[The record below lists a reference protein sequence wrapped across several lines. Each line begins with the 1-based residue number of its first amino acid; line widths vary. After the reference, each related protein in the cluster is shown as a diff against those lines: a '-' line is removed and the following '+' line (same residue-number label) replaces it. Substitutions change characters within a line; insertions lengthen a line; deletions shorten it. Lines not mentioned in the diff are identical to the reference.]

1 MSTPNL
7 NTYVRGQT
15 ERREQQMQTAFP
27 AKVLGWS
34 SSTNTVK
41 LEPQFIETWV
51 TRDGTTKYEEPYNTF
66 IDNVPVCYPRSG
78 EWSITFPIETDSFGL
93 VICTKYSLDQW
104 RQQGRRMD
112 PGDLRRFTM
121 SGAAFHPVNL
131 HPDGSALSSVST
143 SRMILGKGGASDPA
157 VRGEDLRDWLSNTCT
172 VDSPFGPLT
181 LTAAPLLTPFDPVLS
196 TKVEVE

>member
-27 AKVLGWS
+27 AKVLSWS

-66 IDNVPVCYPRSG
+66 IDNVPVCYP
-78 EWSITFPIETDSFGL
+78 WHITWDITVGAFGL

-104 RQQGRRMD
+104 RQQLRRMD

-121 SGAAFHPVNL
+121 SGATFHPVVIGESPNL
-131 HPDGSALSSVST
+131 TQKFVALAEKVDAAFNAMVVATVPALDGGIVLQEALQAAWGDPLPGDTDSCASATVKVS
-143 SRMILGKGGASDPA
+143 
-157 VRGEDLRDWLSNTCT
+157 E
-172 VDSPFGPLT
+172 
-181 LTAAPLLTPFDPVLS
+181 
-196 TKVEVE
+196 

>member
-7 NTYVRGQT
+7 NTYVRGRT

-66 IDNVPVCYPRSG
+66 IDNVPVCYP
-78 EWSITFPIETDSFGL
+78 WHMTWDITVGAFGL

-104 RQQGRRMD
+104 RQQLRRMD

-121 SGAAFHPVNL
+121 SGATFHPVVIGESPNL
-131 HPDGSALSSVST
+131 TQQFVALENLVKSELDDIWDLLGGGSAGGSKWTVVLQD
-143 SRMILGKGGASDPA
+143 GGGA
-157 VRGEDLRDWLSNTCT
+157 LQ
-172 VDSPFGPLT
+172 
-181 LTAAPLLTPFDPVLS
+181 TAAAARVTAGSPGEVGSATV
-196 TKVEVE
+196 KVSE